1 MMRVRVVGFLVR
13 FLTIMRGCSLGVM
26 GFVIWVIDL
35 LMIMRGGMTG
45 MILAVLGVM
54 RLLSAEVTLRGSIC

>member
-1 MMRVRVVGFLVR
+1 MR
-13 FLTIMRGCSLGVM
+13 FLTIMRGCLLGVM